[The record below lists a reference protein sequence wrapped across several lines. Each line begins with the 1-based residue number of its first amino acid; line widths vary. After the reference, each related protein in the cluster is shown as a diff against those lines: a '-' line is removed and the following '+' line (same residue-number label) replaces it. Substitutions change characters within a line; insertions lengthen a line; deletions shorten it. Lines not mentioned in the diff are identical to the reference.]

1 MTSHCKGT
9 KSILLNLRILKVYE
23 VNLIKLPYVESIVN
37 KRRFTVYLGENI
49 FKELFHQVY
58 DFAEQLLT
66 MVVVILRN
74 KTEIKRLQSTMW
86 ATLCVPS
93 LGAMDFE
100 RIEEVSHL
108 KKKRNRCGGDYY
120 KIIWF

>member
-1 MTSHCKGT
+1 
-9 KSILLNLRILKVYE
+9 
-23 VNLIKLPYVESIVN
+23 
-37 KRRFTVYLGENI
+37 
-49 FKELFHQVY
+49 
-58 DFAEQLLT
+58 

-108 KKKRNRCGGDYY
+108 KKEKPLRWGLLQNNLVLTTTLV
-120 KIIWF
+120 I

>member
-1 MTSHCKGT
+1 
-9 KSILLNLRILKVYE
+9 
-23 VNLIKLPYVESIVN
+23 
-37 KRRFTVYLGENI
+37 
-49 FKELFHQVY
+49 
-58 DFAEQLLT
+58 

-108 KKKRNRCGGDYY
+108 KKKEKPLWWGLLQNNLVLTTTLV
-120 KIIWF
+120 I